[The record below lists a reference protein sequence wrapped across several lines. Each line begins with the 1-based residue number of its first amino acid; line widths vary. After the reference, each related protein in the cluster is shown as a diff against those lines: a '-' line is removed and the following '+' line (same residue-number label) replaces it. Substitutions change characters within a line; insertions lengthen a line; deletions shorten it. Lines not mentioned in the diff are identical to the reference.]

1 MYQEP
6 KKTINDSRAG
16 RTTKTRGYAPVN
28 GLKIYYEIEGSGDP
42 ILFIP
47 PAFGFAGRESFPELV
62 QNHSVIT
69 VDLQGNGRTADI
81 PERPISIEQY
91 AEDVVSLV
99 KYLGISK
106 ADFIG
111 ASYGGDAAAVI
122 AIRYPELVRRVV
134 TYAATF
140 APPPTTLNP
149 ETTHYDHSPTAE
161 TRDVQ
166 FQRES
171 YMKVA
176 PDPNY
181 WPKIYEKVG
190 KIQWKGFS
198 KEELASVKVPFLVV
212 QGDHDFVRIE
222 HSVETVKL
230 IPHAE
235 LAVIPSASHFAL
247 SSEPERVIPVIK
259 HFLEKSEN
267 QLPLATANVGY
278 HPVKPDK

>member
-1 MYQEP
+1 M
-6 KKTINDSRAG
+6 NSFLG
-16 RTTKTRGYAPVN
+16 TTTEARGYAPVN
-28 GLKIYYEIEGSGDP
+28 GLKMYYEIEGTGDP
-42 ILFIP
+42 LVFIP

-62 QNHSVIT
+62 QSHSVIT

-91 AEDVVSLV
+91 AEDVVGLL

-106 ADFIG
+106 ADFVG
-111 ASYGGDAAAVI
+111 ESYGGNAAAMI

-134 TYAATF
+134 TYSATF
-140 APPPTTLNP
+140 APPPNTLNP
-149 ETTHYDHSPTAE
+149 ETTHYEQTPTAE

-171 YMKVA
+171 YKKVA

-181 WPKIYEKVG
+181 WPRIYDKVG
-190 KIQWKGFS
+190 SIQWKGFS
-198 KEELASVKVPFLVV
+198 KEDLASMKAPILIV
-212 QGDHDFVRIE
+212 QGDHDFVRLE

-230 IPHAE
+230 IPRAE
-235 LAVIPSASHFAL
+235 LAVIPNASHFAL
-247 SSEPERVIPVIK
+247 SSEQERVIPIIK
-259 HFLEKSEN
+259 HFLERPEK

-278 HPVKPDK
+278 HPGETR